1 MLGDDIVD
9 LGCRPQ
15 AHTSL
20 LWLSPPETEGWLLPQ
35 AHANSPSESAY
46 DAETPRRILII
57 DDNAAIHDDFR
68 KVFCPAPDNRA
79 LDALEAELFGEE
91 SPVVLP
97 RANFIVD
104 TALQG
109 YEGYQKVLSA
119 LESGQ
124 PYALAFVDMRMP
136 PGWDGVKT
144 ILHILAKDP
153 LLEVVICSAYSDYS
167 WHEVVHR
174 VNRPGLRLLRK
185 PFERRNVL
193 ELAWMLS
200 EKCLLRRHNETS
212 SP

>member
-1 MLGDDIVD
+1 MLGADIVA
-9 LGCRPQ
+9 LGCRTP
-15 AHTSL
+15 AHPGW
-20 LWLSPPETEGWLLPQ
+20 LWLSPSEMAGGPLPQ
-35 AHANSPSESAY
+35 AHASSPSDGAY

-68 KVFCPAPDNRA
+68 KVFCPTPDNRA

-91 SPVVLP
+91 SPAVLP
-97 RANFIVD
+97 KANFIVD

-119 LESGQ
+119 LQSGQ

-136 PGWDGVKT
+136 PGWDGVET

-185 PFERRNVL
+185 PFERQDVL
-193 ELAWMLS
+193 ELAWALS
-200 EKCLLRRHNETS
+200 EKCLLRRSTEKP